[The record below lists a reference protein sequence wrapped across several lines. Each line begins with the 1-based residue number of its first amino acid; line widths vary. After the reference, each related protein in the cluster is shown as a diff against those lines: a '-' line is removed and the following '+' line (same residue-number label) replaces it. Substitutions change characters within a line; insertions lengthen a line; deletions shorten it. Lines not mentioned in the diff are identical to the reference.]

1 MIAEVLVAD
10 WTAGEVTQLL
20 GGTLRGSGE
29 APFVAATTDSRESR
43 EGVAFFAL
51 DGARQRGVEFVP
63 AAFGSGCSV
72 VVVPEDWEGDV
83 PSGRAAV
90 VVPDPLAALEEL
102 ARRVRADST
111 CPVIGITGSAGKTTV
126 KEMTACV
133 LAERGEILRSPGN
146 FNTLVGLA
154 RTLLGPREMPDLAVL
169 ECGAS
174 APGEIARLADL
185 VHPTAAVV
193 TNVAPAHLEG
203 FGSIANVRREKC
215 DLLRAVPVGGARV
228 VDGDDADLAAAAREA
243 GPVIRV
249 GLGPHNDLVAEDLEI
264 DDRGRASFRAGGV
277 RVVLAVPG
285 RHQARNALFALALA
299 DAHGV
304 SAAAAAGR
312 LAEFTG
318 VPGRLAIREHGGVV
332 VADDSYNS
340 NPSSIAVALEWLAD
354 RATAGRRAVVL
365 GDMLELGEDSEKLHA
380 EVGGRVAGM
389 DVDLALFVGSESRAA
404 FEAGKGRLGD
414 RCRHVPDADE
424 AARFLRDWTRP
435 GDTVL
440 VKGSR
445 GVGMERVVRAL
456 VPIAEGT

>member
-10 WTAGEVTQLL
+10 WTAGEVAQLL
-20 GGTLRGSGE
+20 GGTLRGSGT
-29 APFVAATTDSRESR
+29 APFTAATTDSRESR

-63 AAFGSGCSV
+63 AALGSGCSV
-72 VVVPEDWEGDV
+72 VVVPQDWAGDV
-83 PSGRAAV
+83 PSGRAAI
-90 VVPDPLAALEEL
+90 VVPDPLAALGEL
-102 ARRVRADST
+102 ARRVRADWT
-111 CPVIGITGSAGKTTV
+111 CPVIGITGSTGKTTV

-133 LAERGEILRSPGN
+133 LAELGEVLRSPGN
-146 FNTLVGLA
+146 FNTMVGLS
-154 RTLLGPREMPDLAVL
+154 RTLLGPRDMPDLAVL

-174 APGEIARLADL
+174 APGEIRRLADL
-185 VHPTAAVV
+185 VRPTAAIV

-215 DLLRAVPVGGARV
+215 DLLRAVPEGGVRI
-228 VDGDDADLAAAAREA
+228 VDGDDPELVAVARETGAVTRVGFRPDNDLAAE
-243 GPVIRV
+243 
-249 GLGPHNDLVAEDLEI
+249 HLEI
-264 DDRGRASFRAGGV
+264 DGRGRASFRAGGV
-277 RVVLAVPG
+277 RVALTAPG

-299 DAHGV
+299 EAHGV
-304 SAAAAAGR
+304 PAAAAAVR
-312 LAEFTG
+312 LATFTG
-318 VPGRLAIREHGGVV
+318 VPGRLAIREHGGIV

-340 NPSSIAVALEWLAD
+340 NPSSIEAALEWLAD
-354 RATAGRRAVVL
+354 QAAVGRKAAVL

-424 AARFLRDWTRP
+424 AARFLRNWTRP

-456 VPIAEGT
+456 VPIAEGD